1 MPSLSPEI
9 LARLKQADKL
19 PYTPRPREFI
29 HRAPARALMIL
40 VDGITPAALQRA
52 HTPTFDALAARG
64 VSATDARTVF
74 PTITG
79 PAHTSILTG
88 ARVGTHG
95 FLYPKMLDALNN
107 RLLDFTEGL
116 MQAETVAEAWRP
128 NGITSV
134 GIGSRFLR
142 GADALVSEGAVGE
155 DLADITD
162 RAIAAVRDWAPH
174 FLTVVYYAADTMGHL
189 FGPEAELTL
198 AAIEYIDAM
207 TARILDA
214 YAAKNLLDETVI
226 VVLADHGM
234 LSTEHIESADFVERV
249 GAFPHGRLALA
260 PRALSDADYRAL
272 LNDPRVEDIYGRNEL
287 ELLGAWGPRW
297 GEHVIHLKDGL
308 MFPHHRKLVGYH
320 GAWSEIEK
328 HMPLVLSGAGIR
340 QGAPLATCE
349 TIDLVPTLSL
359 LLGGDPPRQAEGR
372 VLWEALD
379 VERAP
384 DVSGY
389 ARLIVERD
397 ELLNELK
404 ALKKEYAKQSIR
416 REEFVA
422 REMEWKRLAE
432 QNIAALKN
440 ENARQQISKGL
451 IHDQSRHV

>member
-19 PYTPRPREFI
+19 SYAPRAREFLR
-29 HRAPARALMIL
+29 RAPAHALMIL

-52 HTPTFDALAARG
+52 RTPTFDALAARG

-95 FLYPKMLDALNN
+95 FLYPKMLDAYGN
-107 RLLDFTEGL
+107 RLLDFIEGL

-142 GADALVSEGAVGE
+142 GADALVSEGVVGE
-155 DLADITD
+155 DVEDITN
-162 RAIAAVRDWAPH
+162 RAIAAVRDWEPH
-174 FLTVVYYAADTMGHL
+174 FMMVVYYAADSIGHL
-189 FGPEAELTL
+189 LGPEADLTL
-198 AAIEYIDAM
+198 DAIEHIDAM

-214 YAAKNLLDETVI
+214 YAAKNFLDETIV

-234 LSTEHIESADFVERV
+234 MATEVVESTDFVERV

-260 PRALSDADYRAL
+260 PRALSDADYSAL
-272 LNDPRVEDIYGRNEL
+272 LNDPRVEDIYGRDEL

-297 GEHVIHLKDGL
+297 GTHVIHLKDGL
-308 MFPHHRKLVGYH
+308 MFPHQRKLVGYH
-320 GAWSEIEK
+320 GAWSRIEQ
-328 HMPLVLSGAGIR
+328 HIPLILSGAGIR
-340 QGAPLATCE
+340 QGAPLTTCE
-349 TIDLVPTLSL
+349 AIDLAPTLSL
-359 LLGGDPPRQAEGR
+359 MLGGDMPRQAEGR
-372 VLWEALD
+372 VLWEVLD
-379 VERAP
+379 TDHAP
-384 DVSGY
+384 DVSAY

-397 ELLNELK
+397 DLLDELK
-404 ALKKEYAKQSIR
+404 TLKKEYARQSIHR
-416 REEFVA
+416 GEFVA
-422 REMEWKRLAE
+422 RQMELKRLAK
-432 QNIAALKN
+432 QNLQ
-440 ENARQQISKGL
+440 ETETLRRGL
-451 IHDQSRHV
+451 LHDSSRHI

>member
-1 MPSLSPEI
+1 MLSPEI
-9 LARLKQADKL
+9 LERLKQADKL
-19 PYTPRPREFI
+19 PYAPRPRDFI
-29 HRAPARALMIL
+29 RRAPTRALMIL
-40 VDGITPAALQRA
+40 VDGITPSALQRA
-52 HTPTFDALAARG
+52 HTPTFDALATRG
-64 VSATDARTVF
+64 ASATDARTVF

-95 FLYPKMLDALNN
+95 FLYPKMLDAYGN
-107 RLLDFTEGL
+107 RMLDFTEGL

-142 GADALVSEGAVGE
+142 GADALVSEGVVGE
-155 DLADITD
+155 DLVDITD
-162 RAIAAVRDWAPH
+162 RAITALRDWEPR
-174 FLTVVYYAADTMGHL
+174 FMMVVYYAADSMGHL

-198 AAIEYIDAM
+198 AAIEHIDAM
-207 TARILDA
+207 AARILDA
-214 YAAKNLLDETVI
+214 YAAKNLLDETV
-226 VVLADHGM
+226 VVMLADHGM
-234 LSTEHIESADFVERV
+234 LATEHVDSTDFVERV

-260 PRALSDADYRAL
+260 PRALSDAEYSAL
-272 LNDPRVEDIYGRNEL
+272 LNDPRVEDIYSRDEL

-297 GEHVIHLKDGL
+297 GKHVIHLRDGL
-308 MFPHHRKLVGYH
+308 MFPYHRKLAGYH

-328 HMPLVLSGAGIR
+328 HMPLILSGAGIR

-349 TIDLVPTLSL
+349 TIDLAPTLSL
-359 LLGGDPPRQAEGR
+359 LLGGDTPSQSDGR

-384 DVSGY
+384 DVSAY

-397 ELLNELK
+397 ELLDELK
-404 ALKKEYAKQSIR
+404 ALKKEYAKQSIH

-422 REMEWKRLAE
+422 RQMELTRLAK
-432 QNIAALKN
+432 QNIAAIKN
-440 ENARQQISKGL
+440 ENAR
-451 IHDQSRHV
+451 SRGEAFVRS

>member
-1 MPSLSPEI
+1 MLSPEI
-9 LARLKQADKL
+9 LDRLKQADKL
-19 PYTPRPREFI
+19 AYAPRSRDFLR
-29 HRAPARALMIL
+29 HAPAHALMIL

-52 HTPTFDALAARG
+52 HTPTFDALTARG
-64 VSATDARTVF
+64 ASASDARTVF

-95 FLYPKMLDALNN
+95 FLYPKMLDAYGN

-134 GIGSRFLR
+134 GVGSRFLR

-155 DLADITD
+155 DLEDITN
-162 RAIAAVRDWAPH
+162 RAIAAVRDWEPH
-174 FLTVVYYAADTMGHL
+174 FMMVVYYAADSIGHL

-198 AAIEYIDAM
+198 AAIEHIDAM

-214 YAAKNLLDETVI
+214 YAAKNLLDETVV

-234 LSTEHIESADFVERV
+234 LATEHVDSTDFVERV

-260 PRALSDADYRAL
+260 PRALSDAEYNAL
-272 LNDPRVEDIYGRNEL
+272 LSDPRVEDIYSRDEL

-297 GEHVIHLKDGL
+297 GEHVIHLRDGL
-308 MFPHHRKLVGYH
+308 MFPYHRKLVGYH
-320 GAWSEIEK
+320 GAWSEVEK
-328 HMPLVLSGAGIR
+328 HMPLILSGAGIR
-340 QGAPLATCE
+340 HGTALTTCE
-349 TIDLVPTLSL
+349 AIDLAPTLSR
-359 LLGGDPPRQAEGR
+359 LLGGEAPSHSEGR
-372 VLWEALD
+372 VLWEILD
-379 VERAP
+379 VENAP
-384 DVSGY
+384 DVSAY

-404 ALKKEYAKQSIR
+404 ALKKEYAKQSVH

-422 REMEWKRLAE
+422 RQMELKRLAK
-432 QNIAALKN
+432 QNLEEREKQ
-440 ENARQQISKGL
+440 RRGL
-451 IHDQSRHV
+451 LYDQSGHV

>member
-1 MPSLSPEI
+1 MLSPEI
-9 LARLKQADKL
+9 LARLKQADQL
-19 PYTPRPREFI
+19 PYAPRSREFLR
-29 HRAPARALMIL
+29 RAPTHALMIL
-40 VDGITPAALQRA
+40 VDGITPTALQRA

-95 FLYPKMLDALNN
+95 FLYPKMLDAFNN

-128 NGITSV
+128 QGITSV

-142 GADALVSEGAVGE
+142 GADALVSEGVVGE
-155 DLADITD
+155 DVEDITN

-174 FLTVVYYAADTMGHL
+174 FMMVVYYAADTLGHL

-198 AAIEYIDAM
+198 AALEHIDAM
-207 TARILDA
+207 SARILDA
-214 YAAKNLLDETVI
+214 YAAKNFLDETV
-226 VVLADHGM
+226 VVVVADHGM
-234 LSTEHIESADFVERV
+234 MATEVVESTDFIERV

-260 PRALSDADYRAL
+260 PRALSEAEYNAL
-272 LNDPRVEDIYGRNEL
+272 LNDPRVEDIYGRAEL

-297 GEHVIHLKDGL
+297 GEHVIHLRDGL
-308 MFPHHRKLVGYH
+308 MFPYHRKLVGYH

-328 HMPLVLSGAGIR
+328 HVPLILSGAGIR

-349 TIDLVPTLSL
+349 TTDLAPTLSR
-359 LLGGDPPRQAEGR
+359 LLGGDVPRQAEGR

-384 DVSGY
+384 DVSAY

-397 ELLNELK
+397 ELLAELK
-404 ALKKEYAKQSIR
+404 ALKKEYAKQSIH

-422 REMEWKRLAE
+422 RQMELKRLAK
-432 QNIAALKN
+432 QNLEEREKL
-440 ENARQQISKGL
+440 RRGL
-451 IHDQSRHV
+451 LDDQSGHV